1 MMARPTNEVQDAFVG
16 LRISSDLLN
25 RITDGST
32 NVSATIK
39 EILSGYNPKGLEVGK
54 ELQSILDYYHV
65 SIEQFLKIVEDSLH
79 NGSVAYDG
87 KNLYGVGDLDTR
99 DFVAACKAVK
109 KNPQTILD
117 AYTATIRR

>member
-1 MMARPTNEVQDAFVG
+1 MARPTNEVQDAFVG

-25 RITDGST
+25 RISEGST

-39 EILSGYNPKGLEVGK
+39 EILSGYNPKGIEVGK
-54 ELQSILDYYHV
+54 ELQSILDFYHV
-65 SIEQFLKIVEDSLH
+65 KLEDFLKIVEDSLH

-87 KNLYGVGDLDTR
+87 KKLYGVCEIDTKE
-99 DFVAACKAVK
+99 FVEACKSIKKQPQAV
-109 KNPQTILD
+109 LD

>member
-87 KNLYGVGDLDTR
+87 KNLYGVGELDTR
-99 DFVAACKAVK
+99 DFVAACNAVK